1 MANRTTQQLHAAAT
15 ATKRLFQRGIYGPK
29 VEEIAEEAHGGLWPI
44 GPEEIDWIKKHI
56 SQIKSILEE
65 DDLAVTLVNKDYYG
79 KYRRRVPATIEA
91 AMIVMPKRGSFSAA
105 GIHLS
110 VSEDDTI
117 FLASQQRTGDI
128 GVGSIRKVSKNLD
141 RAIKQ
146 NLITRKNGQQFIRA
160 IKHKVSHD
168 EHGAE

>member
-1 MANRTTQQLHAAAT
+1 MANRTTEQLHAAAE
-15 ATKRLFQRGIYGPK
+15 ATKRLFQKGIYGPK
-29 VEEIAEEAHGGLWPI
+29 AEEIADEAHGGLWPI
-44 GPEEIDWIKKHI
+44 GPEDINWVKRRL
-56 SQIKSILEE
+56 SQIKSILEGE
-65 DDLAVTLVNKDYYG
+65 DLAVTLVNKDYYG

-117 FLASQQRTGDI
+117 FLASQQRAGDV
-128 GVGSIRKVSKNLD
+128 GVGSIRKVSKNMD

-146 NLITRKNGQQFIRA
+146 NLISRKNGQQFIKA
-160 IKHKVSHD
+160 LKHQVAHD
-168 EHGAE
+168 VAA